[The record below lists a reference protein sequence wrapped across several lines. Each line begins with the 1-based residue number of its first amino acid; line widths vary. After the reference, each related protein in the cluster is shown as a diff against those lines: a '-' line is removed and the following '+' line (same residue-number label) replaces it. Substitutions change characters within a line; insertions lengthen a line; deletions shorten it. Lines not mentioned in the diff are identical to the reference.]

1 MNNKNPYEVLDL
13 KALRCFFYVAKTGS
27 VTRAALEL
35 GIAGPAVTQR
45 VQQLEKDLGVKLYE
59 TRGGR
64 VKLTA
69 SGERTRAFAISVFA
83 EIDEFERSLTQSEE
97 SAEIVLTAH
106 DSYLGYLLPA
116 GLEEFK
122 RQHPQARIRLLARR
136 IDEII
141 RLLKDNEADVGV
153 LPQQEL
159 PKELFFRA
167 IATYPTMFLAP
178 KGHPLVRQA
187 RADFR
192 SILNKET
199 LSSHPVIVAE
209 VQLDRYEETFA
220 ALKLPL
226 AHRHGGRFAGNR
238 EALRRPWPRRCGGA
252 RALPDARRSPAHRGH
267 SRSER
272 NQPERPTAWSCG
284 ATSTAARCSSTCS
297 GFSARRR
304 SRLAPGSPER
314 C

>member
-13 KALRCFFYVAKTGS
+13 KALRCFFFVAKTGS

-83 EIDEFERSLTQSEE
+83 EIDEFERSLTHSEE

-116 GLEEFK
+116 GLEESK

-141 RLLKDNEADVGV
+141 RLLRDNEADVGV

-192 SILNKET
+192 SILNEET

-226 AHRHGGRFAGNR
+226 HIAMEVDSLETVKRYVAHGLGVAVVPEHCLTQDDR
-238 EALRRPWPRRCGGA
+238 ERIEVIPVPKEISQTTYGVVMRR
-252 RALPDARRSPAHRGH
+252 DKHRSPLLKHLLGILGAPQEP
-267 SRSER
+267 SRAGKS
-272 NQPERPTAWSCG
+272 
-284 ATSTAARCSSTCS
+284 
-297 GFSARRR
+297 
-304 SRLAPGSPER
+304 
-314 C
+314 